1 MKGVERGTRE
11 DFEQIKQQIDIQTV
25 AGYLMQK
32 QVKNYIFPSEKNASI
47 RLYQNTQSFY
57 DFGRATG
64 GDVIRLWSHIKDCD
78 SWTAL
83 CQIRETFGLNAP
95 DRKNSRELIAQ
106 QQEARKRQQEAKKQ
120 KQERWV
126 RQVDQLKA
134 ECELVSGILSS
145 GHCEPLS
152 WSWCLCK
159 NRLTVAQGMLD
170 LLCEI

>member
-1 MKGVERGTRE
+1 MYIYPGERT
-11 DFEQIKQQIDIQTV
+11 
-25 AGYLMQK
+25 
-32 QVKNYIFPSEKNASI
+32 ASI
-47 RLYQNTQSFY
+47 RIYPATQSFY
-57 DFGRATG
+57 DFGRSTG
-64 GDVIRLWSHIKDCD
+64 GDLIRLWSHIKDCD

-83 CQIRETFGLNAP
+83 CQIRETFELNMP
-95 DRKNSRELIAQ
+95 NRKQSRAMIAQ
-106 QQEARKRQQEAKKQ
+106 QEQDRKAAEEAKKRE
-120 KQERWV
+120 KCRWV

-159 NRLTVAQGMLD
+159 NRLTIAQGMLD

>member
-1 MKGVERGTRE
+1 MRTKQ
-11 DFEQIKQQIDIQTV
+11 DFEEVKQQVSIEVV
-25 AGYLMQK
+25 ANLLLQK
-32 QVKNYIFPSEKNASI
+32 QGRMYIYPGEKTGSI
-47 RLYQNTQSFY
+47 RIYPATQSFY
-57 DFGRATG
+57 DFGRSTG
-64 GDVIRLWSHIKDCD
+64 GDLIWLWSHIKDCD

-120 KQERWV
+120 EKKRW
-126 RQVDQLKA
+126 RIEVDRLKA
-134 ECELVSGILSS
+134 ESSFYQAILE
-145 GHCEPLS
+145 GEHCKPLS
-152 WSWCLCK
+152 WTWCTCQ